1 LSADGKT
8 FDPLWGKNYEIGLKK
23 DWWDGKWNS
32 TLSLYHITR
41 DNILVTDPST
51 NLQSQ
56 IGQTKS
62 KGIEFDLKGE
72 IVKGLNAV
80 INYAYTDSYISADA
94 NPALVGKATPYRV
107 RHIQN
112 TWLNY
117 RLPFKKLTGLSIST
131 GYQYQAGRAGRYPQD
146 EIPSIAALFRLDAG
160 LGWTNGK
167 IAINGLIN
175 NLTNRFNYGSAWTRP
190 IGLYAYVPYSPREFR
205 LNVSYNF

>member
-1 LSADGKT
+1 
-8 FDPLWGKNYEIGLKK
+8 
-23 DWWDGKWNS
+23 
-32 TLSLYHITR
+32 
-41 DNILVTDPST
+41 VTDPST

-62 KGIEFDLKGE
+62 QGIEFDLKGE

-94 NPALVGKATPYRV
+94 NPALIGKATPYRV

-117 RLPFKKLTGLSIST
+117 RLPFEKLAGLSVST
-131 GYQYQAGRAGRYPQD
+131 GYQYQADRDGRYPQD

-190 IGLYAYVPYSPREFR
+190 IGLYAYVPYAPREFR